1 MVIPRNNSC
10 RKAVPALAVDDH
22 GAPLPPSPPLLVAEV
37 VPRPAEEEEALPLLH
52 HRDDNNNDADDD
64 EEEEEE
70 EGGVVTDAEF
80 RDLLVVRYRNA
91 RSMARIARRAKRS
104 IEALCDAEDHLY
116 QEMHEEALERFPH
129 HSHGR
134 AHLRLPG
141 EKQEEK
147 DEEEVVGTHHRPPRR
162 VEALLYHNHNAARDA
177 LRGMD
182 GMLFRLDDRL
192 DSVVAHDPND
202 MIFISP
208 GEPQLV
214 FAVYV
219 LKIPE
224 GRFRRFLATF
234 PNWHPDTHSHDDTG
248 ALFDEPILPLA
259 PERFT
264 PAGSWVLHPD
274 SCGIDRP
281 APLAAA
287 ASAPLSSSSSSSD
300 ADDASSDADNARSPP
315 KKKMKRGARV
325 SSSDSSSDNG
335 SDSRDARSLPTTTEK
350 KKRAARQPKQKRPR
364 HTDHHNNDESSGSDG
379 ASDRYNKPL
388 RACRI
393 VSSFEPLSGEL
404 HHRSVPCR
412 RRDLALNAAPASSSS
427 DVDSDNH

>member
-10 RKAVPALAVDDH
+10 RKAVPALAVDD
-22 GAPLPPSPPLLVAEV
+22 GAPLPPSPPLLVAEA

-52 HRDDNNNDADDD
+52 RNDNDAADD
-64 EEEEEE
+64 EEEEE

-104 IEALCDAEDHLY
+104 IEALRDAEDHLY

-192 DSVVAHDPND
+192 DSVVAHDPDD

-300 ADDASSDADNARSPP
+300 ASDADNARSPP
-315 KKKMKRGARV
+315 KKNMKRGARV
-325 SSSDSSSDNG
+325 SSSDSGSDNG

-350 KKRAARQPKQKRPR
+350 TKRAARQPKQKRPR
-364 HTDHHNNDESSGSDG
+364 HTDHQNNDENSASDG
-379 ASDRYNKPL
+379 KPL

-404 HHRSVPCR
+404 RHRSVPCR

-427 DVDSDNH
+427 DSDRDN